1 MVFEGDTSQ
10 FFTETPSSFTDA
22 EWENIRVKN
31 LELAERHGF
40 VAIPGTEHFNTLAE
54 DELTKIDK
62 LSDADLD
69 EMVERTLNSQSFSQN
84 IPATVTQSVIP
95 SFQEDLSNQKTCN
108 ALDLLPYPLMG
119 NVPLMEAILSQNKIL
134 KVLKVI
140 LWRKWLVHVLLVLLR
155 YP

>member
-108 ALDLLPYPLMG
+108 ASDLLSFDGECSFDGSNTEPEQDFEGTESDPLEEMVG
-119 NVPLMEAILSQNKIL
+119 
-134 KVLKVI
+134 
-140 LWRKWLVHVLLVLLR
+140 
-155 YP
+155 